1 MGRGGGKKE
10 RMGGQCI
17 ELMAPMR
24 MIITGICLLIRR
36 IEAKVAAFKLWK
48 REIATAIKSPDRIKW
63 KRRMRPQ
70 IAVITPLK

>member
-1 MGRGGGKKE
+1 
-10 RMGGQCI
+10 
-17 ELMAPMR
+17 MR